1 MNNRIVLAGVAV
13 LAIAFAGH
21 RFFLTGRAE
30 TPERHGAP
38 LVNVTV
44 PALSG
49 VAAEGKSLFDANCA
63 TCHGENA
70 AGKDGYGPPLIHP
83 IYRPGHHADASFY
96 MAAQNG
102 ARSHHWTFG
111 DMPPVE
117 GVDRADVGKIIAY
130 VRTLQQANGVN

>member
-1 MNNRIVLAGVAV
+1 
-13 LAIAFAGH
+13 
-21 RFFLTGRAE
+21 
-30 TPERHGAP
+30 

-117 GVDRADVGKIIAY
+117 GVDRSDIGKIIAY
-130 VRTLQQANGVN
+130 VRTLQQANGIN